1 MTYLDHNKQTFTYRD
16 VNANE
21 LLKDTYSRDTL
32 ESHLADHPEIVWV
45 SIPHTHIGYGAG
57 IMEYSNHDYFINNF
71 PGLVENISCEIFV
84 HFSTV
89 LAAGSE
95 LLDED
100 GNMEYLMEQFASLYE
115 YPIIDESDYDQRE
128 SESFDEA
135 LRDELGY
142 LLPDLDTEQISE
154 AFNALEESSYDYCE
168 TEGDHVYIA
177 EAPLVELAAKIA
189 TWMENN

>member
-1 MTYLDHNKQTFTYRD
+1 MTYLDSNKQAFTYRD

-21 LLKDTYSRDTL
+21 LLKDVYSRDTL
-32 ESHLADHPEIVWV
+32 ESHLIGHPEIAWV

-71 PGLVENISCEIFV
+71 PDLVWPIHSQLFV

-95 LLDED
+95 LVDED

-115 YPIIDESDYDQRE
+115 YPIIDESDYSQRE
-128 SESFDEA
+128 SDAFDGA
-135 LRDELGY
+135 LRDELGH
-142 LLPDLDTEQISE
+142 LLPDLDTERISE

-168 TEGDHVYIA
+168 TEGDHVYIP
-177 EAPLVELAAKIA
+177 ETPLEELASRIQ
-189 TWMENN
+189 TWTENN